1 MTKLQKI
8 AARLILDFDYSVPL
22 IELFKTLNWQPFE
35 EIVKYNQA
43 LLVYKSL
50 NNLALNYMSD
60 FFVYSKN
67 TTSHY
72 LRCGSNNNLYIPH
85 THRQSLRY
93 KGSKIGNSLSQS
105 CRHAKTIRDFKKFY
119 FC

>member
-8 AARLILDFDYSVPL
+8 AARLILDCDYSVPS

-35 EIVKYNQA
+35 EIVKYNQV
-43 LLVYKSL
+43 LLVYKSP
-50 NNLALNYMSD
+50 NNLVPNYMSD
-60 FFVYSKN
+60 FIVYSKK

-72 LRCGSNNNLYIPH
+72 LRSGSNNNLYIPH
-85 THRQSLRY
+85 SHRQSLRY
-93 KGSKIGNSLSQS
+93 KGPKIWNSLGQS
-105 CRHAKTIRDFKKFY
+105 CRYAKTIRDFKKFY